1 MADPPQQQPPPPS
14 PSQPPAPKRTKKSKK
29 TGDPRDEPG
38 ATVHA
43 LAHNVM
49 GRSPAVH
56 AFGNINYNK
65 TFIRGIVIEKFDS
78 RKPGARCAQWSLR
91 VKFYPPSYPE
101 GKVYE
106 ILRQHCKYGEIPS
119 GANPQQN
126 DIYPSRSLDISD
138 PVIRGS
144 TTYVQNAMGTADNS
158 STAGGGTGSN
168 TDASDVS
175 GEANVVS
182 ATNNNGG
189 GGVANQGN
197 AAAVAATSLSPI
209 PHAPIGVGTPVT
221 ETTTNAATD
230 AVPPP
235 PAAAGTAPTAPQ
247 QPAAQQQRR
256 RSTASNKH
264 NLQTDPLNVKIR
276 DGTEVPVLSLNPPNK
291 DEGTKWVDANAATV
305 GTGNDGVNKKPV
317 ERQWYQ
323 LNPFNEKVCDKN
335 DQFLD
340 MSRLESFLLMMPPA
354 QLQKML
360 DLTNAN
366 LQKNGRTEL
375 TKQELIKFLGVCLL
389 MTRFDMPGRKRD
401 FWGGGATYSKHVP
414 APDLNSTGMKRHRFE
429 EIWAALQFSFQPE
442 LRPEGMSDAEY
453 RWLLVDGFVEIFN
466 KYRAETFHPGGRICI
481 DESILRWYGLGGKFV
496 NKGLP
501 HYVEMERKPEN
512 GCEIQNAAC
521 VDSGIMIQLKV
532 VKGKEEEERLES
544 KRPDAAVRRSR
555 NHGTNVVLDLT
566 KPWSN
571 TLREVLGDSAFA
583 SVMTANEV
591 SDDGN
596 IFTGCIKTATKN
608 FPAEHLEHAVFAQR
622 GDRVALAHVDEDTAT
637 VDMIALAWLDRNR
650 RKFITTAHGLE
661 EGNPILRERWRQLGD
676 DPNAP
681 PQQVCIQIPQP
692 LAVERYYEGAGTI
705 DVSNKVRQHELM
717 MDRRLQTNQWDYR
730 VNFGILGIIFTDTW
744 YLYQQTVAKPD
755 ECPNEFFS
763 KLADEMIDNTEGVRP
778 SRARVV
784 SPTDMDTDAVS
795 NVVLRQTLRKR
806 KGQGSTNADGSAKAG
821 SGRCGGEG
829 CNKYTSWV
837 CGACTHPTDPNQRQ
851 TWYCRPM
858 AGCKCTAWEEHKNCM
873 HSDTLA

>member
-91 VKFYPPSYPE
+91 VKFYPPSHPE

-276 DGTEVPVLSLNPPNK
+276 DGT
-291 DEGTKWVDANAATV
+291 GTSCVSNRYGYGCCIK
-305 GTGNDGVNKKPV
+305 
-317 ERQWYQ
+317 
-323 LNPFNEKVCDKN
+323 C
-335 DQFLD
+335 
-340 MSRLESFLLMMPPA
+340 RLE
-354 QLQKML
+354 
-360 DLTNAN
+360 AN
-366 LQKNGRTEL
+366 TQ
-375 TKQELIKFLGVCLL
+375 
-389 MTRFDMPGRKRD
+389 
-401 FWGGGATYSKHVP
+401 
-414 APDLNSTGMKRHRFE
+414 
-429 EIWAALQFSFQPE
+429 
-442 LRPEGMSDAEY
+442 
-453 RWLLVDGFVEIFN
+453 
-466 KYRAETFHPGGRICI
+466 
-481 DESILRWYGLGGKFV
+481 
-496 NKGLP
+496 
-501 HYVEMERKPEN
+501 
-512 GCEIQNAAC
+512 
-521 VDSGIMIQLKV
+521 
-532 VKGKEEEERLES
+532 EEERTGIY
-544 KRPDAAVRRSR
+544 KCRWIGQSR
-555 NHGTNVVLDLT
+555 
-566 KPWSN
+566 
-571 TLREVLGDSAFA
+571 LGE
-583 SVMTANEV
+583 M
-591 SDDGN
+591 
-596 IFTGCIKTATKN
+596 
-608 FPAEHLEHAVFAQR
+608 
-622 GDRVALAHVDEDTAT
+622 
-637 VDMIALAWLDRNR
+637 
-650 RKFITTAHGLE
+650 
-661 EGNPILRERWRQLGD
+661 RW
-676 DPNAP
+676 
-681 PQQVCIQIPQP
+681 
-692 LAVERYYEGAGTI
+692 
-705 DVSNKVRQHELM
+705 
-717 MDRRLQTNQWDYR
+717 
-730 VNFGILGIIFTDTW
+730 
-744 YLYQQTVAKPD
+744 
-755 ECPNEFFS
+755 
-763 KLADEMIDNTEGVRP
+763 
-778 SRARVV
+778 
-784 SPTDMDTDAVS
+784 
-795 NVVLRQTLRKR
+795 
-806 KGQGSTNADGSAKAG
+806 
-821 SGRCGGEG
+821 
-829 CNKYTSWV
+829 
-837 CGACTHPTDPNQRQ
+837 
-851 TWYCRPM
+851 
-858 AGCKCTAWEEHKNCM
+858 
-873 HSDTLA
+873 